1 MTDPQSFLPYGRHS
15 IDEEDVA
22 AVVAVLRGGM
32 LTQGPEIDAFEADVA
47 RAVGARF
54 AVAFSNGTA
63 ALHAA
68 CAALGLGPEDEVIT
82 TPFTFSASANCVRY
96 VGAKPV
102 FVDVEPVA
110 GTIDPELVARA
121 IGPRTRAI
129 IPVHFAGQPARMN
142 DLSALAQ
149 QHGLAIIEDAAHA
162 LGATYRGEP
171 IGDGKRAAMAMFSF
185 HPVKHVTT
193 GEGGAI
199 TTNDEALRDKL
210 RLFRT
215 HGITRDP
222 RLLTRPSPGPWYQE
236 QIMLGYNYRLTGL
249 QAALG
254 QSQLKKLGRFVSRR
268 RELAAKYDAMF
279 EGVKG
284 IRPLGRL
291 EGTEHAFHI
300 YVARIDFE
308 GLGRSRAAVMEAL
321 KARGIGTQVHYVPV
335 HLHPDYAFLGLGEGA
350 FPVTERI
357 YTESLTLPLF
367 PAMNDGDVDR
377 VVGALREVLGV

>member
-1 MTDPQSFLPYGRHS
+1 MTDAQSFLPYGRHS
-15 IDEEDVA
+15 IDEEDIA

-32 LTQGPEIDAFEADVA
+32 LTQGPEIDAFEADLA

-54 AVAFSNGTA
+54 AVTFSNGTA

-68 CAALGLGPEDEVIT
+68 CVALGLGPDDEVVT
-82 TPFTFSASANCVRY
+82 TPFTFCASANCVRY

-110 GTIDPELVARA
+110 GTIDPDLVARA

-142 DLSALAQ
+142 ELAALADR
-149 QHGLAIIEDAAHA
+149 HGLAIIEDAAHA

-171 IGDGKRAAMAMFSF
+171 IGDGRRAAMAMFSF

-199 TTNDEALRDKL
+199 TTNDEVLRDKL

-222 RLLTRPSPGPWYQE
+222 RLLTRSSPGPWYQE
-236 QIMLGYNYRLTGL
+236 QILLGYNYRLTDL

-254 QSQLKKLGRFVSRR
+254 RSQLMKLGRFVSRR
-268 RELAAKYDAMF
+268 RALAARYDAMF
-279 EGVKG
+279 EGVAG
-284 IRPLGRL
+284 IAPLGRL
-291 EGTEHAFHI
+291 EGTEHAYHI
-300 YVARIDFE
+300 YVVRIDFD
-308 GLGRSRAAVMEAL
+308 GLGLRRAAVMEAL
-321 KARGIGTQVHYVPV
+321 KARGIGTQVHYLPV

-357 YTESLTLPLF
+357 YAEALTLPLF
-367 PAMNDGDVDR
+367 PAMNDGDVER
-377 VVGALREVLGV
+377 VVGALREVIGV